1 MGTVSSKSFKR
12 QYNKILGTFSCSL
25 LKNGSFLYI
34 LKNHNTTMNLLSVI
48 LATLTCMAVPALG
61 QTDLRA
67 QAFIT
72 LQDCLCQCSSYTFVV
87 RGRTYGN
94 CLASDQTGAN
104 WCYIEPLR
112 NLYNLLR
119 NSNRGRNYAFAQA
132 PLSTTCPDAAQSRR
146 FRNRQ
151 FSYNACATPRLD
163 SQVCQRLV
171 NQYYGSNNNGFG
183 NNNNN
188 NGFGNNNNGFGSNNN
203 NNNNGFGN
211 NNNNNYNRPLYT
223 FGSTR
228 IAATLDEG
236 ASSSSNKD
244 SDVITFGS
252 SPSSPADN
260 SDDGAVVFK

>member
-12 QYNKILGTFSCSL
+12 QYNKILGTFFRPL
-25 LKNGSFLYI
+25 FKNGSFLYI
-34 LKNHNTTMNLLSVI
+34 LTNHNTTMNLLSVI

-132 PLSTTCPDAAQSRR
+132 PVSTTCPDAAQSRR

-171 NQYYGSNNNGFG
+171 NQYYGSNNNNGFGNNNNNGFGNNGFG

-188 NGFGNNNNGFGSNNN
+188 NGFGNNNNNNP
-203 NNNNGFGN
+203 
-211 NNNNNYNRPLYT
+211 YNRPPYT

-236 ASSSSNKD
+236 AISSSNKD

-260 SDDGAVVFK
+260 SNDGAVVFK

>member
-1 MGTVSSKSFKR
+1 MG
-12 QYNKILGTFSCSL
+12 
-25 LKNGSFLYI
+25 
-34 LKNHNTTMNLLSVI
+34 
-48 LATLTCMAVPALG
+48 
-61 QTDLRA
+61 
-67 QAFIT
+67 
-72 LQDCLCQCSSYTFVV
+72 
-87 RGRTYGN
+87 
-94 CLASDQTGAN
+94 
-104 WCYIEPLR
+104 LR

-188 NGFGNNNNGFGSNNN
+188 
-203 NNNNGFGN
+203 GFGN
-211 NNNNNYNRPLYT
+211 NNNNNPYNRPPYT

>member
-48 LATLTCMAVPALG
+48 LATLTCMAAPALG

-188 NGFGNNNNGFGSNNN
+188 NNP
-203 NNNNGFGN
+203 
-211 NNNNNYNRPLYT
+211 YNRPPYT

-244 SDVITFGS
+244 SDFITFGS

>member
-25 LKNGSFLYI
+25 FKKRLIFIHI
-34 LKNHNTTMNLLSVI
+34 LTNHNTTMNLLSVI
-48 LATLTCMAVPALG
+48 LATLTCMAAPALG

-163 SQVCQRLV
+163 SQVCQRLL

-188 NGFGNNNNGFGSNNN
+188 NGFGNNNNP
-203 NNNNGFGN
+203 
-211 NNNNNYNRPLYT
+211 YNRPPYT

-236 ASSSSNKD
+236 ASSSCNKD

>member
-1 MGTVSSKSFKR
+1 MG
-12 QYNKILGTFSCSL
+12 
-25 LKNGSFLYI
+25 
-34 LKNHNTTMNLLSVI
+34 
-48 LATLTCMAVPALG
+48 
-61 QTDLRA
+61 
-67 QAFIT
+67 
-72 LQDCLCQCSSYTFVV
+72 
-87 RGRTYGN
+87 
-94 CLASDQTGAN
+94 
-104 WCYIEPLR
+104 LR

-151 FSYNACATPRLD
+151 FSYNACATPRLH

-171 NQYYGSNNNGFG
+171 NQYYGSNDNGFGNNNNGFD

-188 NGFGNNNNGFGSNNN
+188 NGFGNNNNGFGNNGFGNNN

-211 NNNNNYNRPLYT
+211 NNNNNPYNRPPYT